1 MLTDLAMK
9 LLNERGLDG
18 ETLARF
24 GVESVARPGNDSWI
38 RIPYFQAGVIVNNKY
53 RTLAGEKKFNQDS
66 NAKKVFWNRD
76 VISDPSLRNEPLIIT
91 EGELDALAA
100 IQAGFVRV
108 VSVPDGAPPQEVA
121 GKSDSKKYS
130 FVNEALADLQQCTE
144 IILAT
149 DADGPGRALM
159 EDLAI
164 LIGRVRCKWV
174 NYPAGCKDLND
185 ILFKIDAT
193 AVLRAVHGAQ
203 WIDVPGVYSM
213 DELPPLPQKPV
224 FPLNMPVIDNHYKIR
239 PMDFCVVTGIPS
251 HGKSSWL
258 NEVAARM
265 ALQYGWVTCF
275 ASFEQEPQTDHKRN
289 LRTYFNRKRV
299 IQQSE
304 DEIYEADQWIN
315 KQFCFI
321 VPGYDDDITLSW
333 LLERAAVA
341 VVRYGAKMVIVDP
354 WNEMDHTRPPDMTL
368 TEYTGFAIK
377 QFKAFARKYKVHV
390 IVAAHPAKMHR
401 DKMGDYPIPSL
412 YDISD
417 SAHWANKADVGIVI
431 WRGMKG
437 ETPISLIKITKSKFH
452 DQIGIP
458 GDVEVSFSI
467 EDNHYT
473 VTDMRNY

>member
-1 MLTDLAMK
+1 MLTTKALKILTD
-9 LLNERGLDG
+9 RGLDG

-24 GVESVARPGNDSWI
+24 GVESVIRPGSDNWI
-38 RIPYFQAGVIVNNKY
+38 SIPYTQAGNVVNHKY
-53 RTLAGEKKFNQDS
+53 RTIGGEKKFNQDS

-76 VISDPSLRNEPLIIT
+76 VISDPSLRSEPLIIT

-100 IQAGFVRV
+100 IQSGFVRV
-108 VSVPDGAPPQEVA
+108 VSVPDGAPSTEIGQT
-121 GKSDSKKYS
+121 DSRKYS
-130 FVNEALADLQQCTE
+130 FVLEAEADLHACEE

-159 EDLAI
+159 EDLA
-164 LIGRVRCKWV
+164 LRIGRVRCKWV
-174 NYPAGCKDLND
+174 KYPDGCKDLND
-185 ILFKIDAT
+185 ILVKIGAT
-193 AVLRAVHGAQ
+193 GVLKAVHGAQ
-203 WIDVPGVYSM
+203 WISVPGVYSM
-213 DELPPLPQKPV
+213 DELPPLPAKPV
-224 FPLNMPVIDNHYKIR
+224 FPLKMPVIDNHYKIR
-239 PMDFCVVTGIPS
+239 PMDFCVVTGVPS

-265 ALQYGWVTCF
+265 AMIYGWVTCF

-299 IQQSE
+299 ILQSE
-304 DEIYEADQWIN
+304 DEIYNADQWIN

-333 LLERAAVA
+333 LLERAAVS
-341 VVRYGAKMVIVDP
+341 VLRYGARMIIVDP
-354 WNEMDHTRPPDMTL
+354 WNEMDHMRPPDMTL

-401 DKMGDYPIPSL
+401 DKNGDYPIPSL

-437 ETPISLIKITKSKFH
+437 ENPISLVKVTKSKYH

-458 GDVEVSFSI
+458 GDVEVIFNI

-473 VTDMRNY
+473 VVDMKDY